1 MYNNVLMF
9 RFLKNRRQKHQDNTK
24 GTHHQRIKEY
34 EKLPKKLK
42 ELDDGYRAVIREL
55 SKR

>member
-1 MYNNVLMF
+1 MF